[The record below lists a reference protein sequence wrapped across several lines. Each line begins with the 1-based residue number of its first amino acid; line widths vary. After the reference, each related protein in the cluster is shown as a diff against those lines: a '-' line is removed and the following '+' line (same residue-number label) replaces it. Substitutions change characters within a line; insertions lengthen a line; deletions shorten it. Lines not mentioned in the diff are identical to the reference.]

1 MSNKPQLEARARR
14 AGLAILFL
22 ALLAIAWG
30 CESGPRVLH
39 LRELPTP
46 SGGEL
51 ISLVSQPLTAQD
63 GTSSSTLIAPTRR
76 GLFLYD
82 QTTKSWRTQTWAQP
96 GLASRFDNAWRDDN
110 LDSTRFLAHDG
121 RLWWLDGTGP
131 GGSPRLLTSANA
143 GRSWEV
149 KQLPP
154 PYTNRWAPFPAADA
168 NSNSAIDL
176 GQTAPESNLSL
187 FLANGS
193 IYLRDSSELW
203 KLARVADTYRWEE
216 ISLSGAPLG
225 PQQAREGFPA
235 LVRHYIPATEERDYE
250 LLTILG
256 DQLMIYRRAGE
267 TESFVLTATLPTV
280 DRDVHVSER
289 GDRIHI
295 LTPDALFSSDA
306 LAEEWE
312 KVRLVQPSVLGEEC
326 EALLETDTALLVS
339 TNTGK
344 LLRGQFGAPQSWETV
359 RDGDLDDRA
368 ITALHKT
375 RDGKIYAG
383 TQGLGMLASEDDGK
397 TWERQNKGLNAVR
410 LFALEVDP
418 NGKVFLATDAG
429 LFEANPLVEGPLQWR
444 ELHDRSTSA
453 LHLHDSTTWSGTA
466 GGAIAILRAGE
477 ELDVQSSMGD
487 GLAPLFQPSDKRGL
501 ALPPDAFLSIQMR
514 ENASFIAA
522 FSHQKGVFQTRDGGT
537 SWLQEPRNQ
546 ALETALDGSHI
557 SNWLLAPGSTRYL
570 TSEPLRSELRA
581 QLWRSD
587 DDGAT
592 WRSVHTFANQEHV
605 RTRQLYHIPER
616 SAEELLLLTPH
627 QLKRSSDG
635 GASWTTLEGSWGG
648 KRLLALSL
656 KGKRAALLVKDQAI
670 IETLDIED
678 ITADQLQITTYQ
690 LKPEQGVVIDEV
702 FDVHIGQ
709 RAIMLRTRD
718 AIWIA
723 SSRDRA
729 TELTYNLTILLSV
742 VLTIFLGGIAYL
754 IVRRFG

>member
-1 MSNKPQLEARARR
+1 
-14 AGLAILFL
+14 
-22 ALLAIAWG
+22 
-30 CESGPRVLH
+30 VLH

-51 ISLVSQPLTAQD
+51 ISLVSQPLTAQTKD
-63 GTSSSTLIAPTRR
+63 DASSSTLIAPTRR

-82 QTTKSWRTQTWAQP
+82 QTTKTWRAQTWAQP
-96 GLASRFDNAWRDDN
+96 GLSSRFDNAWRDDN

-131 GGSPRLLTSANA
+131 GGSPRLLTSNNT

-154 PYTNRWAPFPAADA
+154 PYTNRWASLP
-168 NSNSAIDL
+168 SNTNEGGGIDL
-176 GQTAPESNLSL
+176 AQTAPESNLSL
-187 FLANGS
+187 FVANDS

-203 KLARVADTYRWEE
+203 KLERVADTYRWEE
-216 ISLSGAPLG
+216 ISLTGAPLG

-235 LVRHYIPATEERDYE
+235 LVRHYTPATDARDYE
-250 LLTILG
+250 LLTILS
-256 DQLMIYRRAGE
+256 DQLMIYRRAKE

-280 DRDVHVSER
+280 DRAVLVSES
-289 GDRIHI
+289 GDQIHI
-295 LTPDALFSSDA
+295 LTPDALYTSDA

-326 EALLETDTALLVS
+326 EELIETDTALLVS

-344 LLRGQFGAPQSWETV
+344 LLRGQYGAPSSWETV

-368 ITALHKT
+368 ITSIHRA
-375 RDGKIYAG
+375 RDGKLYAG

-397 TWERQNKGLNAVR
+397 TWSRENNGLNAVR
-410 LFALEVDP
+410 LFALEVDA
-418 NGKVFLATDAG
+418 NGKAYLATDAG

-453 LHLHDSTTWSGTA
+453 LHLHDATTWSGTA
-466 GGAIAILRAGE
+466 GGAIAILRPGE
-477 ELDVQSSMGD
+477 EIDVQSSMGD

-501 ALPPDAFLSIQMR
+501 ALPPEAFLSIQMR
-514 ENASFIAA
+514 ESASFIAA

-557 SNWLLAPGSTRYL
+557 SNWLLAPGTTRYL

-605 RTRQLYHIPER
+605 RTRQLFHIPGR
-616 SAEELLLLTPH
+616 SAEDLLLLTPH
-627 QLKRSSDG
+627 HLKRSEDG
-635 GASWTTLEGSWGG
+635 GVSWSTLDGNWGE

-656 KGKRAALLVKDQAI
+656 KGTRAALLVKDQAI

-678 ITADQLQITTYQ
+678 ITAEQLQFTTYQ

-742 VLTIFLGGIAYL
+742 VVTILLGGIAYI